1 MCELNKKSYCV
12 GRSEKWFQPLKLSK
26 WESPLPSSKSYWDGI
41 CAEIEKKYNKVSQPH
56 SSSFTS
62 IQPIIKNQQP
72 HNHKYETSTLK
83 CIKNSQKYKLKP
95 VQDLDKE
102 IPSSA
107 IKQKSVRFS
116 DLDIALPITNKI
128 QTEIQENYEPIKV
141 YTTKTCPR
149 HKVKAETIPIN
160 EIPQFLQTKSSIPKL
175 PIVAT
180 EKKVLCEHRKSV
192 CIKSASASLAC
203 LNTGQK
209 SSPQKEPQRSKAP
222 KLRMASLMPSFAKT
236 VTIDS
241 SSGTQSSDRDVVSIE
256 NKYQRDK
263 IDESIEKYVLKEQQ
277 SRLISSQSSSQKLLS
292 TDYSDKEDKKGS
304 PDVSLTREDDSLIVE
319 QSFSCKHPSVVYE
332 TKYFSESEKSPDS
345 YTDNKIDNS
354 EISNK
359 KLTSRKD
366 LKKKFLH
373 KALDVITKCQYSKM
387 FNEVNDILEA
397 TIIPNAPGNSEIS
410 KSNDFK
416 FRRLKNDNKPIDFIE
431 INREL
436 REKTKNH
443 QKSYLRSMA
452 EVDSKK
458 SITICTE
465 SRSISGPSSGFE
477 NKMVTSL
484 PSSTLQSIP
493 LTNVFNRSHIDK
505 CYACLFKPFEGKD
518 EIKRELPLA
527 TLKSIIDCSQHIED
541 ESTTSTST
549 EEDQPILPNV
559 NIKAETRFDH
569 MKLNLCL
576 SDFSEVKK
584 KCDDSKEMKVSFEG
598 SISSTQKNSSETSL
612 STKSAPLTPEH
623 HVFDQSN
630 TSQSPDLSK
639 TSTPSNHSSDSEET
653 RQQDDDNLP
662 PSKYLAPCHAPVIWV
677 KPFEPLRALKQKKAI
692 SLRARVAALT
702 AASSEGS
709 DDSGNEIVI
718 SSKSLLQ
725 KRDAAVI
732 PVQEKN
738 DRREKVDKM
747 KILVRTK
754 TLLEMPVSLK
764 SNVELEK
771 STRFLKRSKTT
782 HDLTTINKEVKNDFE
797 KVDNK
802 DNKNNQDEEKYEEKI
817 KKSSIFTAESPP
829 LLTVTKQEILTIV
842 NKCTKE
848 GFDPTIL
855 LNILADEFVQK
866 MEQKRKKLKIIEDRK
881 KISLGLNLFKLLIQ
895 SKKFLKSET
904 FSPDLEFSHKQPPLT
919 NSRQLKKILP
929 PKSYDLIAPILG
941 LPIHAQKHVD
951 KQTKE
956 KIEERSEGSENTC
969 SQITFDMIVQPPT
982 ERDLLE
988 TNSKSQGTQNPY
1000 VMFLRKP
1007 RRKAVVWR
1015 ALCEEDMKGYNP
1027 EATLEKR
1034 TARLMNQICKDF
1046 CDWIKELGK
1055 NKQIIDEDTLNNMFE
1070 INFSAEVCK
1079 ASQFIFK
1086 ELPTVPM
1093 PLLKI
1098 RFCPEAG
1105 ELEATRRFIA
1115 RDLGV
1120 EKLPK
1125 KSHAFGRTLPTKLRF
1140 APPQG
1145 PSLSDRWLNCPH
1157 IPEDLESMDT
1167 IWKGIM
1173 HLDSVKSFINYLTND
1188 PKESSQ
1194 ELLKDLLQRQI
1205 HDQKSF
1211 KESEK
1216 SMLWSKDEEQTK
1228 TMHDSI
1234 SEHESEK
1241 MQAFLFF

>member
-1 MCELNKKSYCV
+1 
-12 GRSEKWFQPLKLSK
+12 
-26 WESPLPSSKSYWDGI
+26 
-41 CAEIEKKYNKVSQPH
+41 
-56 SSSFTS
+56 
-62 IQPIIKNQQP
+62 QQP
-72 HNHKYETSTLK
+72 HNRKYETSTLK
-83 CIKNSQKYKLKP
+83 SIKNTQKYKLKP
-95 VQDLDKE
+95 VQDFDKE

-116 DLDIALPITNKI
+116 DLDTELPISNKI

-149 HKVKAETIPIN
+149 HKVKFETIPIN

-180 EKKVLCEHRKSV
+180 EKKILCEHRKSV

-241 SSGTQSSDRDVVSIE
+241 SSGTQSFDLDVVSIE

-263 IDESIEKYVLKEQQ
+263 IDESIEKYFLKEQQ
-277 SRLISSQSSSQKLLS
+277 SRLISSQPSSQNLLS

-304 PDVSLTREDDSLIVE
+304 PDVSLTTEDDSLIVE
-319 QSFSCKHPSVVYE
+319 QSFSCKNPSIVYE
-332 TKYFSESEKSPDS
+332 TKYSSESEKSPVS
-345 YTDNKIDNS
+345 YTDNKIDN
-354 EISNK
+354 K
-359 KLTSRKD
+359 
-366 LKKKFLH
+366 
-373 KALDVITKCQYSKM
+373 
-387 FNEVNDILEA
+387 A
-397 TIIPNAPGNSEIS
+397 TIIPNASGNSEIS

-416 FRRLKNDNKPIDFIE
+416 FRRLKNNSKPIDSVE

-436 REKTKNH
+436 REKTENY
-443 QKSYLRSMA
+443 QKSYLRSMT

-465 SRSISGPSSGFE
+465 SRNISGPSSGFE

-527 TLKSIIDCSQHIED
+527 TLKSIIDCSQHIEV

-598 SISSTQKNSSETSL
+598 SISSTQKNTSETSI

-623 HVFDQSN
+623 HLFDQSN
-630 TSQSPDLSK
+630 TSQSPDRSK

-709 DDSGNEIVI
+709 DDSGDEIVI

-782 HDLTTINKEVKNDFE
+782 HDLTTINKEVKIDFE
-797 KVDNK
+797 K
-802 DNKNNQDEEKYEEKI
+802 
-817 KKSSIFTAESPP
+817 AESPP
-829 LLTVTKQEILTIV
+829 LLTVTEQEILAII
-842 NKCTKE
+842 NKCTE
-848 GFDPTIL
+848 QGFDPTIL

-866 MEQKRKKLKIIEDRK
+866 MEQKPSTYQFPSIEENPSSKII
-881 KISLGLNLFKLLIQ
+881 
-895 SKKFLKSET
+895 
-904 FSPDLEFSHKQPPLT
+904 
-919 NSRQLKKILP
+919 
-929 PKSYDLIAPILG
+929 
-941 LPIHAQKHVD
+941 
-951 KQTKE
+951 
-956 KIEERSEGSENTC
+956 
-969 SQITFDMIVQPPT
+969 
-982 ERDLLE
+982 
-988 TNSKSQGTQNPY
+988 
-1000 VMFLRKP
+1000 
-1007 RRKAVVWR
+1007 
-1015 ALCEEDMKGYNP
+1015 
-1027 EATLEKR
+1027 
-1034 TARLMNQICKDF
+1034 
-1046 CDWIKELGK
+1046 
-1055 NKQIIDEDTLNNMFE
+1055 
-1070 INFSAEVCK
+1070 
-1079 ASQFIFK
+1079 
-1086 ELPTVPM
+1086 
-1093 PLLKI
+1093 
-1098 RFCPEAG
+1098 
-1105 ELEATRRFIA
+1105 
-1115 RDLGV
+1115 
-1120 EKLPK
+1120 
-1125 KSHAFGRTLPTKLRF
+1125 
-1140 APPQG
+1140 
-1145 PSLSDRWLNCPH
+1145 
-1157 IPEDLESMDT
+1157 
-1167 IWKGIM
+1167 
-1173 HLDSVKSFINYLTND
+1173 
-1188 PKESSQ
+1188 
-1194 ELLKDLLQRQI
+1194 
-1205 HDQKSF
+1205 
-1211 KESEK
+1211 
-1216 SMLWSKDEEQTK
+1216 
-1228 TMHDSI
+1228 
-1234 SEHESEK
+1234 
-1241 MQAFLFF
+1241 